1 MGTLLGGDL
10 GQPGKTTQVEHSPAL
25 AAYDFAGKS
34 LLEIAVDL
42 DAGNAVP
49 RDRHELID

>member
-25 AAYDFAGKS
+25 TAYDFAGEG

-42 DAGNAVP
+42 NAGNAVP
-49 RDRHELID
+49 RQSRELVD